1 MKKAILLVIL
11 CAVFMTGCDEY
22 DMTLEIIHQPETAE
36 SVTASEEVS
45 CEVTENCSDTIPSE
59 LPETFSPEIIEI
71 QETVTVSEEILFTES
86 ECEEEQEPES
96 TEIPEGTA
104 SEPVTAETETAVQ
117 ETESVILTE
126 VVTETETILEITETE
141 PIPET
146 EPVTETESVTEPE
159 TVPEL
164 SDYEKAQIVYEY
176 MLENGHGTCV
186 NYACQTY
193 GKCLEIGL
201 PCYIVWTDAGLY
213 GHTANTVCVSGIWF
227 IMDTQAGGFL
237 ESNYGFTE
245 VVNMDCEHI
254 ADGDML
260 SNYSYQELFQE

>member
-11 CAVFMTGCDEY
+11 YAVFMTGCDEY
-22 DMTLEIIHQPETAE
+22 DMTLEITYQPETAE
-36 SVTASEEVS
+36 SFTASEEVS
-45 CEVTENCSDTIPSE
+45 CEAAEICSDTIPSE

-86 ECEEEQEPES
+86 ECEEQQEPES
-96 TEIPEGTA
+96 TEIPEETA
-104 SEPVTAETETAVQ
+104 SETTTAEPEMAVQ
-117 ETESVILTE
+117 ETESVMLTE
-126 VVTETETILEITETE
+126 FVTETETVPEITETE
-141 PIPET
+141 PILEA
-146 EPVTETESVTEPE
+146 EPVIETESVTEPE

-164 SDYEKAQIVYEY
+164 SEYEKAQIVYEY

-193 GKCLEIGL
+193 EKCQEIGL

-213 GHTANTVCVSGIWF
+213 GHTANAVCVNDIWF
-227 IMDTQAGGFL
+227 IMDTQAGSFL

-245 VVNMDCEHI
+245 VVNMNCELI
-254 ADGDML
+254 ADGSML